1 MRARMNNPERMRK
14 KRWQVYSLMPGRN
27 ALFVSSFDLRQDAQR
42 LIDRQEGCGDDPLF
56 CGEMRLPAAR
66 FVLVDAGAS
75 DNTKKKFRDAC
86 AYYHV
91 ELFETQADRLG
102 QAIGKPGRMSAA
114 IAGGSLGERLLTLAR
129 EG

>member
-14 KRWQVYSLMPGRN
+14 KRWQVYSLMPGRK

-66 FVLVDAGAS
+66 FVLVDGREQTVETVTACRKSPPAAS
-75 DNTKKKFRDAC
+75 FSEC
-86 AYYHV
+86 
-91 ELFETQADRLG
+91 
-102 QAIGKPGRMSAA
+102 
-114 IAGGSLGERLLTLAR
+114 
-129 EG
+129 

>member
-14 KRWQVYSLMPGRN
+14 KRWQVYSLMPGRK

-66 FVLVDAGAS
+66 FVLVDGKEQ
-75 DNTKKKFRDAC
+75 T
-86 AYYHV
+86 V
-91 ELFETQADRLG
+91 ETMSQAARGQSAADR
-102 QAIGKPGRMSAA
+102 
-114 IAGGSLGERLLTLAR
+114 
-129 EG
+129 